1 MNHRYF
7 SRTPIVLKIK
17 LTSGQKELGHFITRD
32 LNHDGMGIEGDF
44 SQLTMKPVVRVELV
58 DPGLDAQCEMQGLL
72 VYHADNS
79 IGVMFDS
86 RYQETINNILSHSS
100 SEQTVAAA

>member
-7 SRTPIVLKIK
+7 LRTPIVLRIK
-17 LTSGQKELGHFITRD
+17 LKSGQKELGCFMTRD

-44 SQLTMKPVVRVELV
+44 SQLTMRSVVRVELV
-58 DPGLDAQCEMQGLL
+58 DSNPNTQCEMQGLL
-72 VYHADNS
+72 VSHADNS

-86 RYQETINNILSHSS
+86 RYQETISNILNHLD
-100 SEQTVAAA
+100 SEVAVAA